1 MQFIRVLPKMKK
13 ALPLLLLTSCSHFQ
27 SQTMTRTEL
36 FFGLSKPNGGSVS
49 SSDFQAFA
57 DTVITKNFSEGS
69 TIIDAKGQ
77 WLGNNGTL
85 ISESSKVLV
94 LVSKMDKKQSEKIEM
109 VREKYKK
116 YFQQESVLRVDSK
129 VKVGF

>member
-1 MQFIRVLPKMKK
+1 MKNTLPF
-13 ALPLLLLTSCSHFQ
+13 LLLLTSCSHFP

-36 FFGLSKPNGGSVS
+36 FFGLSKANGGSVS
-49 SSDFQAFA
+49 SSDFQAFS

-77 WLGNNGTL
+77 WLGNDGRL
-85 ISESSKVLV
+85 VSESSKVLV
-94 LVSKMDKKQSEKIEM
+94 LVSKMDKKQSKKIEM

>member
-1 MQFIRVLPKMKK
+1 MKY
-13 ALPLLLLTSCSHFQ
+13 LLLGILLTSCSNFS
-27 SQTMTRTEL
+27 SQNMTRTEL
-36 FFGLSKPNGGSVS
+36 FFGLSKANGGSVS
-49 SSDFQAFA
+49 SSDFQAFS
-57 DTVITKNFSEGS
+57 DTVMTKNFTEGS

-77 WLGNNGTL
+77 WLGNDGRL
-85 ISESSKVLV
+85 VSESSKVLV
-94 LVSKMDKKQSEKIEM
+94 LVSKMDKKQSKKIEM